1 MSIFAQ
7 LPNDIIIKIISNVSR
22 DDLRNH
28 KKNFKN
34 ILTDIK
40 TAREKADGIY
50 ERSIARGKKTHTWQE
65 CFHYY
70 CVELVPI
77 IHTGVVKRRPQAP
90 FKSVIYSQLC
100 ANNPNSHN
108 TY

>member
-40 TAREKADGIY
+40 TSREKADRIY
-50 ERSIARGKKTHTWQE
+50 ERSIARGKKNQTWMDF
-65 CFHYY
+65 FHYY
-70 CVELVPI
+70 CVELVPVRP
-77 IHTGVVKRRPQAP
+77 TGVVNRR
-90 FKSVIYSQLC
+90 
-100 ANNPNSHN
+100 
-108 TY
+108 